1 MSDTKNNSYL
11 LNKIVFFN
19 ITIAFLAG
27 YAVLTLIYCFLFLP
41 FGSERLY
48 RLFITAW
55 IFVLV
60 LYLNLCAKIPLVVK
74 SWLVPFTAIIGE
86 LIIALLIRGDRLY
99 MIFIIAWEIIS
110 FTYLTPSGLLL
121 YLLASNAVLIPTLFF
136 FRFNILGVGY
146 LLSDEAFGIL
156 TYELIGII
164 LLLLSV
170 LIHRRFYFTDKTS
183 RTFETIMETIPNYM
197 VIINETAEVEYI
209 SASLAATIGM
219 AQRQYVERRPL
230 LDLFS
235 SGDMKMKFHEFME
248 RGGFIEE
255 NFEATVHGKKMWFMM
270 RSSPL
275 EEGKRSR
282 LFEWT
287 DITPIMEAKNE
298 AESAARAKNDF
309 LTNMSHEIRTPMNA
323 IIGMTDLML
332 TNPLEPEQMTR
343 ADTIKGAAFSLLN
356 IINDILDFSK
366 IDARKMEI
374 IVKPFDIAALI
385 ADTVNLIAVKANAAK
400 LSLTTA
406 ISKDIPPIIK
416 GDEIRLKQCLINILN
431 NAVKFTNKGYIQ
443 LRAWAEPLPTGSV
456 RLHFSVQDTGIG
468 IRKEDMGKLFGEFQ
482 QLDTR
487 KNRNIEGTGLGLA
500 ITRRL
505 VELMGGTVRVESIYG
520 TGTLFSFYVVS
531 EGPHAGKLIE
541 IAKPKK
547 LRVLCYELHPF
558 NARAFRDMLRDIS
571 VPGDVCIDTGRF
583 QKLLSAGK
591 YTHVFFD
598 RTGKTVVRE
607 FLGRQGTVFVLL
619 KEIADKYDRDIPN
632 VINRPL
638 LFAALAD
645 VLNGRSH
652 YERRPRREDGS
663 VTGSLLLKD
672 CRVLVVDD
680 NAVNLTVAAG
690 LLRRYGIMVDTAA
703 DGEEALANARK
714 QDYDIIFM
722 DHLMPGMDGL
732 DATKAIRALDG
743 PRSQVVIIALTA
755 NAVVGFQEQFL
766 EAGMNG
772 FLPKPIIL
780 KRLREIL
787 LTYLP
792 REKIVSS

>member
-1 MSDTKNNSYL
+1 MAGTKNNSYL
-11 LNKIVFFN
+11 LNRIIFFN
-19 ITIAFLAG
+19 MTITFLAG
-27 YAVLTLIYCFLFLP
+27 YAILTLIYCFLFLP
-41 FGSERLY
+41 SGSERLY
-48 RLFITAW
+48 RLFITAL

-60 LYLNLCAKIPLVVK
+60 LYVNLRAKIPRAVK
-74 SWLVPFTAIIGE
+74 SWMAPFAAIIGE
-86 LIIALLIRGDRLY
+86 LIIALLIKGDRLY

-110 FTYLTPSGLLL
+110 FTYLSPSGLLV
-121 YLLASNAVLIPTLFF
+121 YLLACNAVLIPVIFF
-136 FRFNILGVGY
+136 FRFNILGAGH
-146 LLSDEAFGIL
+146 LLSDEVFGIL
-156 TYELIGII
+156 VYELIGII
-164 LLLLSV
+164 LLTLSV

-197 VIINETAEVEYI
+197 VIINENAEVEYI

-219 AQRQYVERRPL
+219 VQRQYVERRPL

-248 RGGFIEE
+248 RSGFIEE
-255 NFEATVHGKKMWFMM
+255 NFEAVVHGKKMWFMI

-385 ADTVNLIAVKANAAK
+385 ADTVNMIAVKANAAK
-400 LSLTTA
+400 LPLTTV

-416 GDEIRLKQCLINILN
+416 GDEIRLKQCLINVLN

-443 LRAWAEPLPTGSV
+443 LRAWAEPLPDGSI

-505 VELMGGTVRVESIYG
+505 VELMGGTVSVESIYG

-541 IAKPKK
+541 IGEPKK

-607 FLGRQGTVFVLL
+607 FLGRQGTKFVLL

-638 LFAALAD
+638 LFVALAD
-645 VLNGRSH
+645 VLNGRSR
-652 YERRPRREDGS
+652 YERRPLREDGS

-680 NAVNLTVAAG
+680 NAVNLTVAVG
-690 LLRRYGIMVDTAA
+690 ILRRYGITVDTAA
-703 DGEEALANARK
+703 DGEEALKKARE

-722 DHLMPGMDGL
+722 DHMMPGMDGL

-766 EAGMNG
+766 EA
-772 FLPKPIIL
+772 
-780 KRLREIL
+780 
-787 LTYLP
+787 
-792 REKIVSS
+792 

>member
-1 MSDTKNNSYL
+1 MD
-11 LNKIVFFN
+11 
-19 ITIAFLAG
+19 
-27 YAVLTLIYCFLFLP
+27 
-41 FGSERLY
+41 
-48 RLFITAW
+48 
-55 IFVLV
+55 
-60 LYLNLCAKIPLVVK
+60 
-74 SWLVPFTAIIGE
+74 
-86 LIIALLIRGDRLY
+86 
-99 MIFIIAWEIIS
+99 
-110 FTYLTPSGLLL
+110 
-121 YLLASNAVLIPTLFF
+121 
-136 FRFNILGVGY
+136 
-146 LLSDEAFGIL
+146 
-156 TYELIGII
+156 
-164 LLLLSV
+164 
-170 LIHRRFYFTDKTS
+170 
-183 RTFETIMETIPNYM
+183 
-197 VIINETAEVEYI
+197 
-209 SASLAATIGM
+209 
-219 AQRQYVERRPL
+219 
-230 LDLFS
+230 
-235 SGDMKMKFHEFME
+235 
-248 RGGFIEE
+248 
-255 NFEATVHGKKMWFMM
+255 
-270 RSSPL
+270 
-275 EEGKRSR
+275 
-282 LFEWT
+282 
-287 DITPIMEAKNE
+287 AKND

-374 IVKPFDIAALI
+374 IIKPFDVAALI
-385 ADTVNLIAVKANAAK
+385 ADTVNMIAVKANAAN

-406 ISKDIPPIIK
+406 ISKDIPPIINC
-416 GDEIRLKQCLINILN
+416 DEIRLKQCLINVLN

-468 IRKEDMGKLFGEFQ
+468 IKKEDMGKLFGEFQ

-487 KNRNIEGTGLGLA
+487 RNRNIEGTGLGLA

-505 VELMGGTVRVESIYG
+505 VELMGGTICVESVYG
-520 TGTLFSFYVVS
+520 MGTLFSFYVVS
-531 EGPHAGKLIE
+531 EGSHSGRLIE
-541 IAKPKK
+541 ILEPEK

-558 NARAFRDMLRDIS
+558 NARAFGDMLRDIS

-583 QKLLSAGK
+583 QKLLTTGN

-598 RTGKTVVRE
+598 RTGKNVVRE
-607 FLGRQGTVFVLL
+607 FLGRQGMEFVLL

-638 LFAALAD
+638 LFVALAD
-645 VLNGRSH
+645 VLNGKSQ
-652 YERRPRREDGS
+652 YERRPLREDGS
-663 VTGSLLLKD
+663 VTGSLMLRD

-680 NAVNLTVAAG
+680 NAVNLAVAAG
-690 LLRRYGIMVDTAA
+690 LLRRYGITVDTAI
-703 DGEEALANARK
+703 DGEDSLEKARK

-722 DHLMPGMDGL
+722 DHMMPGMDGL

-766 EAGMNG
+766 EAGMND
-772 FLPKPIIL
+772 FLPKPIII

-792 REKIVSS
+792 PGKIVSS